1 MKNKKLKHNRSSVC
15 NIHYHIIWSVKY
27 RRKVLTRQ
35 VEIELKSI
43 CQQVGKDNGFT
54 VSQLEVGNKDHV
66 HCFITITPN
75 IQISTIVKMLKGI
88 SARLLFQR
96 FPILRQKL
104 YKHRL
109 WNQSYYVETIGS
121 ISENRIKKYI
131 QNQQK

>member
-1 MKNKKLKHNRSSVC
+1 MKNKKLKHNRSSIC
-15 NIHYHIIWSVKY
+15 NIHYHIVWSVKY

-35 VEIELKSI
+35 VETELKSI

-66 HCFITITPN
+66 HCFITATPN
-75 IQISTIVKMLKGI
+75 IQISTIVKMLKGT
-88 SARLLFQR
+88 SVRLLFQR

-109 WNQSYYVETIGS
+109 WNPSYYVETIGS
-121 ISENRIKKYI
+121 ISEDSIKKYI